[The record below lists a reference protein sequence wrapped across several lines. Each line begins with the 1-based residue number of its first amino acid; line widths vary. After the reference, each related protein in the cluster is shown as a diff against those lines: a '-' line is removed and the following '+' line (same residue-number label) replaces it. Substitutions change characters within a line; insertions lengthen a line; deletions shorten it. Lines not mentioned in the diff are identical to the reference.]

1 NTSFGFLFNI
11 TELSV
16 LEVRQKAEVLQKQ
29 YPQDLDIS
37 FMNECIHFRSY
48 LKDLPESV
56 TTKSVLYLCKVLKD
70 DNLHDIY
77 PYVNIA
83 LRMFLCV
90 PASNTSAERSFSTLK
105 RVKTYLRS
113 SMSDNRLNSL
123 AILNI
128 ESQLTNS
135 LNYDKII
142 EDFARSNARRKK
154 LIEFIN

>member
-1 NTSFGFLFNI
+1 
-11 TELSV
+11 
-16 LEVRQKAEVLQKQ
+16 
-29 YPQDLDIS
+29 
-37 FMNECIHFRSY
+37 M
-48 LKDLPESV
+48 
-56 TTKSVLYLCKVLKD
+56 LYLCKVLKD
-70 DNLHDIY
+70 DNLQDIY

-90 PASNTSAERSFSTLK
+90 PTSNTSAERSFSTLK

-154 LIEFIN
+154 LIE